1 MDYCSIDDAW
11 SSENESNAI
20 KTNDENKIK
29 NDSNINKTEQYEG
42 YGTISNGSNNL
53 HTDQSLMTDD
63 RNHPGN
69 RGLGHGVRAVDST
82 MLRNILKNR
91 DNFLFLS
98 REMNNGNDSSHMSK
112 YNQISTFSELYD
124 KFGMIWYKHIVFKVG
139 HLNLKSDTK
148 EIIIIVLFMN
158 LVLLIII
165 PHLK

>member
-29 NDSNINKTEQYEG
+29 NDSNINKSEQYEG
-42 YGTISNGSNNL
+42 YGSISNGSNNQQ
-53 HTDQSLMTDD
+53 TNQSLMTHDSNPR
-63 RNHPGN
+63 RN
-69 RGLGHGVRAVDST
+69 RERGHGGQVVDGT

-91 DNFLFLS
+91 ENFLFLS
-98 REMNNGNDSSHMSK
+98 REMNNGTDSTHMSK
-112 YNQISTFSELYD
+112 YNQISNFSELYD

-148 EIIIIVLFMN
+148 EIIIIVLFIN